1 MFARLVVLL
10 AVLAVACAFRAN
22 MQMKSGYSYYSYFNN
37 FHIFINKKCY
47 YL

>member
-22 MQMKSGYSYYSYFNN
+22 MQMKSGNSYF
-37 FHIFINKKCY
+37 FIISKFSYFYKKCY

>member
-22 MQMKSGYSYYSYFNN
+22 MQMKSGNSYFYY
-37 FHIFINKKCY
+37 FHIFIIY
-47 YL
+47 HL